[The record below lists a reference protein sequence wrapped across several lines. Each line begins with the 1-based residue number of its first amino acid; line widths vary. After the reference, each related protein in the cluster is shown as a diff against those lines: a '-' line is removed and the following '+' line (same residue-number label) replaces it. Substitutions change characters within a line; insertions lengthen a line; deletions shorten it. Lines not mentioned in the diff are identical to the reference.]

1 LTINLNFQRAII
13 IFSVYIILN
22 ILQGVKR

>member
-13 IFSVYIILN
+13 IFNVYIILN
-22 ILQGVKR
+22 ILQSVKR

>member
-1 LTINLNFQRAII
+1 LTINLNFQRAN
-13 IFSVYIILN
+13 FSVYIILN